1 MANREFKFSL
11 VTLLQFYQTD
21 GDSPYLCDVIVEY
34 IRDVGM
40 LPNVINH
47 RDKISWQFYQQW
59 MTICAPECDQLPI
72 EDFQNSFQTMED
84 WNRDSELFAGLDTF
98 GRTGKCMREYR
109 VACFERAIEVAPDYQ
124 LTFSFPNPVNT

>member
-1 MANREFKFSL
+1 MNNREFKISL
-11 VTLLQFYQTD
+11 ATLLQFYQTN

-40 LPNVINH
+40 IPNVINH

-59 MTICAPECDQLPI
+59 MTICAPECDQLSI

-84 WNRDSELFAGLDTF
+84 WNMNSELFAGVYTSVCS
-98 GRTGKCMREYR
+98 KNHMREYR
-109 VACFERAIEVAPDYQ
+109 VACFERAIGVAPDYQ
-124 LTFSFPNPVNT
+124 LTFSFPNPIIT